1 MNLQLGT
8 GQEVSI
14 HKVESVEIEET
25 TELDSL
31 NPKNKYF
38 RTMHVKTES
47 GETIEITL
55 FSKDKDVLEYKD

>member
-8 GQEVSI
+8 GKEVNI
-14 HKVESVEIEET
+14 HKVESVEVEET
-25 TELDSL
+25 IELDSV
-31 NPKNKYF
+31 NTHNKYF
-38 RTMHVKTES
+38 RTMYVKIES

>member
-8 GQEVSI
+8 GQEVST

-25 TELDSL
+25 TKLDSL
-31 NPKNKYF
+31 NPNNKYF

>member
-1 MNLQLGT
+1 MNLQLGI

-31 NPKNKYF
+31 NPNHKYF

>member
-31 NPKNKYF
+31 NPNNKYF

-47 GETIEITL
+47 G
-55 FSKDKDVLEYKD
+55 